1 MFASDFLN
9 LSFALHLKRVMWCL
23 LSFSSISSSNFL
35 LLLDIQSMLFWQVV
49 VKERELFLWFWLS
62 LSLRYMCVWT
72 LGVWA
77 FYISCLFTN
86 YNFGPNI
93 LSHNSPKVRLFF
105 FHHILFSQVQWVF
118 IKALWNLCSLTF
130 PSQFKALTQ
139 K

>member
-62 LSLRYMCVWT
+62 LSLRYMCVWI

-105 FHHILFSQVQWVF
+105 PPYSLFPG
-118 IKALWNLCSLTF
+118 AMSLHKGPMESVLIDLSFTV
-130 PSQFKALTQ
+130 
-139 K
+139 